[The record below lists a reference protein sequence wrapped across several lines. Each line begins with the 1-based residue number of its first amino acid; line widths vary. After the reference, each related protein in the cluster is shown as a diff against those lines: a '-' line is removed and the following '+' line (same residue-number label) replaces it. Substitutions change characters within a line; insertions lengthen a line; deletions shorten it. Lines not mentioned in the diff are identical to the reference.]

1 MSQKTTQK
9 TKRRKNPAA
18 TKTTTPTDFKHR
30 RVARP
35 ATSRRALEAARQRTD
50 ALLAVLKI
58 RGKPVDR
65 HKMSPAQL
73 RCLEIGPYAKAAADY
88 LATHEK
94 FVEAQ
99 VRKVSAR
106 HVPDEDVAQAVRIAM
121 LKSLDRFD
129 ARLAESGQVTSFL
142 SYARWWVRCEV
153 GKLLEDEAL
162 VKVPSAAKKTATE
175 MRARIEVV
183 ALAAGSV
190 PEYLTD
196 EDVAGELGL
205 SLDKV
210 RTYRHLHLGHEHFDA
225 TVLGVHRDKL
235 GEGEDAASL
244 VVMDRI
250 AEMQHE
256 VLEDSMWKLRG
267 GMVEAAMAKLPPL
280 HRRVL
285 SEAFGVETEA
295 GSAVLRIS
303 ATAQRAVLASA
314 IGRLRQMLDVEAA

>member
-1 MSQKTTQK
+1 M
-9 TKRRKNPAA
+9 
-18 TKTTTPTDFKHR
+18 TKTTKTKKRKPAPKTATSTSTDFKHR
-30 RVARP
+30 RMARP
-35 ATSRRALEAARQRTD
+35 ATSKRAIEAARLRTQE
-50 ALLAVLKI
+50 LLAVLAI
-58 RGKPVDR
+58 RGKPIDR
-65 HKMSPAQL
+65 HKLSPAQL
-73 RCLEIGPYAKAAADY
+73 RCLDIGPYPPAAAAY
-88 LATHEK
+88 LKTHEK
-94 FVEAQ
+94 FVESQ

-153 GKLLEDEAL
+153 GKLLEDECL

-175 MRARIEVV
+175 MRAKVDAMAVRI
-183 ALAAGSV
+183 GSA

-196 EDVAGELGL
+196 EDVAIELEI

-210 RTYRHLHLGHEHFDA
+210 RTYRHLHLSHEHFDA

-244 VVMDRI
+244 VVVERI
-250 AEMQHE
+250 TKLQSEVAE
-256 VLEDSMWKLRG
+256 DAIWKLRG
-267 GMVEAAMAKLPPL
+267 GQMEVALTKLPAL

-285 SEAFGVETEA
+285 GDHFGVEVDVS
-295 GSAVLRIS
+295 SAALHLS
-303 ATAQRAVLASA
+303 ATATRAVLGAA
-314 IGRLRQMLDVEAA
+314 IGRLRQMLDIEAA